1 MEGFRIN
8 NNINTMVANGHLR
21 KSQVG
26 LSKSIERLSSGLRI
40 NRGADDAAGLT
51 VSEKLRAQIT
61 GLERGIGNAQDATS
75 LIQTAEGAL
84 NEDHAILNRMR
95 ELSIQAQSD
104 ALTSGDR
111 LEIQKEVDQLV
122 SEIDRIAE
130 TTEFNTKKALDGSMA
145 ALVST
150 DHSDLVAY
158 QTGTSTITG
167 GDYAVEIT
175 KEEAGVRQVQNS
187 AIQRDKDSGNVASL
201 STKLGKLESMTDLSG
216 NSRLDSPE
224 TLVLKGNEQTTEVIM
239 SSDQTLAEFTLKVE
253 EAISK
258 SVDDGGLGMA
268 GATFAFNATSGQ
280 FIFEAS
286 REGAIGELS
295 FGGDEGILKALA
307 MQENIESED
316 AAFKVTANSVGLAT
330 PTTVSENTTNGRATG
345 VLEGI
350 DLQFEIASEARHDGT
365 AAAAEAI
372 TVAGNNVVFTFHDT
386 NGATMEAGNGTDDLV
401 GAENKTAG
409 VTITLTRSRTYTTA
423 SISTMINNAVGA
435 ANDSGNALTIA
446 ATSSNMANPGVA
458 ASFDGYN
465 LVLTSSATGTTG
477 EISIAGN
484 QAAQDILGIV
494 DGKTTGSGGES
505 AVLLGTID
513 ISQGITINGSGV
525 LELQVGDGDFNIN
538 QGGGTGGSGSG
549 LTDTVANG
557 GNISFNRGVAIS
569 ATSVVNTFNSY
580 FSANNIKAEATQ
592 TSDGKLELRSTET
605 GTDSKVSIAIAAG
618 SSAGSSL
625 ANLGFVDGQN
635 DVGQGGNAA
644 VMTGNTSDA
653 QSTHGFTFSQKFDFK
668 VTDKNGAIT
677 DSIMIGTANLS
688 GTVAESFTVSK
699 EAVTSILNGSNLSTT
714 DVDFAIDAGNRL
726 DFFSK
731 STGEESR
738 VVLSTNNNSTDQSVG
753 RIGFGLDF
761 ESSDQGEGKTN
772 FNVHVT
778 DKTLRFEVGANQ
790 QQFMSFQVRSATSA
804 SLGLRGTDV
813 TNIDAATRALG
824 KIDDAIAA
832 VSSERSK
839 LGSVQNRLAATINNQ
854 TVTKTN
860 LAGFESSIRDVDLAK
875 ETVEFTRNQILSQAG
890 TAQLAQA
897 KALPQGGLQLLG

>member
-8 NNINTMVANGHLR
+8 NNISAMVANSHLR

-26 LSKSIERLSSGLRI
+26 LSQSIERLSSGLRI

-158 QTGTSTITG
+158 QTGEKTIAA
-167 GDYAVEIT
+167 GDYTVHVT
-175 KEEAGVRQVQNS
+175 KEEDGVRQVQNS

-201 STKLGKLESMTDLSG
+201 STKLGKLESMFDLSG
-216 NSRLDSPE
+216 NARLDAPE
-224 TLVLKGNEQTTEVIM
+224 TLILKGNEQTTEVIM
-239 SSDQTLAEFTLKVE
+239 SSDQTLEEFTAKVE
-253 EAISK
+253 DAISK
-258 SVDDGGLGMA
+258 GVDDGGLGMA
-268 GATFAFNATSGQ
+268 GATFTYNATQGQ

-286 REGAIGELS
+286 REGSIGELS

-307 MQENIESED
+307 MQETIESED
-316 AAFKVTANSVGLAT
+316 AAFKVTASSVGLAT

-345 VLEGI
+345 VLAGI
-350 DLQFEIASEARHDGT
+350 DLQFELSSEARHDGT
-365 AAAAEAI
+365 VAASEAI
-372 TVAGNNVVFTFHDT
+372 TVSGNNVVFTFHDT
-386 NGATMEAGNGTDDLV
+386 NAQNNLQATGNTS
-401 GAENKTAG
+401 AG

-423 SISTMINNAVGA
+423 SISTMINNAVSA
-435 ANDSGNALTIA
+435 ASDSGNAHTRTV
-446 ATSSNMANPGVA
+446 TSSNMQNPAVS

-494 DGKTTGSGGES
+494 DGKTTGSGGED

-513 ISQGITINGSGV
+513 ISEGITINGTGV
-525 LELQVGDGDFNIN
+525 LRLRVGDGDFNIN
-538 QGGGTGGSGSG
+538 QGDGNGDGRSNT
-549 LTDTVANG
+549 LANDG
-557 GNISFNRGVAIS
+557 DISFNRGVAIS
-569 ATSVVNTFNSY
+569 ATSVVNTFNTY
-580 FSANNIKAEATQ
+580 FLQNDIKAEATQ
-592 TSDGKLELRSTET
+592 TADGKLELRSTEA
-605 GTDSKVSIAIAAG
+605 GTDAKVSIASVGGA
-618 SSAGSSL
+618 SL

-644 VMTGNTSDA
+644 IFSGITADA
-653 QSTHGFTFSQKFDFK
+653 QATHAFTFNETFAFR
-668 VTDKNGAIT
+668 VTDKNGAVTNNIHV
-677 DSIMIGTANLS
+677 GTHNVDQT
-688 GTVAESFTVSK
+688 GESFSISK
-699 EAVTSILNGSNLSTT
+699 EAVTSILNNGSNINNT
-714 DVDFAIDAGNRL
+714 DVSFAIDAGNRL
-726 DFFSK
+726 DFYSK
-731 STGEESR
+731 STGESSR
-738 VVLSTNNNSTDQSVG
+738 VVLSTSNNATYQSIG
-753 RIGFGLDF
+753 RTGFGIDF
-761 ESSDQGEGKTN
+761 ESSDQGEGKTD

-839 LGSVQNRLAATINNQ
+839 LGSVQNRLAATINNT

>member
-8 NNINTMVANGHLR
+8 NNVNALVANGNLR
-21 KSQVG
+21 QHQLG

-158 QTGTSTITG
+158 QTGEKTITG
-167 GDYAVEIT
+167 GDYTVKVT
-175 KEEAGVRQVQNS
+175 KEESGVRQIQNS
-187 AIQRDKDSGNVASL
+187 AIQRDSDSGNVASL

-239 SSDQTLAEFTLKVE
+239 SSDQTLEEFTLKVE
-253 EAISK
+253 EAIAKDSA
-258 SVDDGGLGMA
+258 DGGLGMT
-268 GATFAFNATSGQ
+268 GATFAYNATSGQ

-295 FGGDEGILKALA
+295 FGGDDGILKALA
-307 MQENIESED
+307 MQETVESED
-316 AAFKVTANSVGLAT
+316 AAFKVTAKSVGLAT
-330 PTTVSENTTNGRATG
+330 ATTVSENTTNGRATG
-345 VLEGI
+345 VLAGI
-350 DLQFEIASEARHDGT
+350 DLQFELSSEARHDGT
-365 AAAAEAI
+365 IAASEAI
-372 TVAGNNVVFTFHDT
+372 TVSTNDVVFTFFDT
-386 NGATMEAGNGTDDLV
+386 NASTTEDDASEDLV
-401 GAENKTAG
+401 GAGNKSAG
-409 VTITLTRSRTYTTA
+409 VTITLTASRTYTTA
-423 SISTMINNAVGA
+423 SISTMINNAVSA
-435 ANDSGNALTIA
+435 ANDGGNALTVA
-446 ATSSNMANPGVA
+446 ANTSSNMQNPGIS

-465 LVLTSSATGTTG
+465 LVLTSSATGSTG

-494 DGKTTGSGGES
+494 DGKTTGSGGET

-513 ISQGITINGSGV
+513 ISQGITINGTGT

-538 QGGGTGGSGSG
+538 QGSTGSGSG
-549 LTDTVANG
+549 MSDTIANG
-557 GNISFNRGVAIS
+557 GNIQFNRGVAIS
-569 ATSVVNTFNSY
+569 ATSVVNTFNTY

-592 TSDGKLELRSTET
+592 TSDGKLEIRSTET
-605 GTDSKVSIAIAAG
+605 GTDSKVSISVAAADPTG
-618 SSAGSSL
+618 SL
-625 ANLGFVDGQN
+625 ANLGFVNGQN

-644 VMTGNTSDA
+644 VLTGITNDA
-653 QSTHGFTFSQKFDFK
+653 QETHAFTFAETFRFQ
-668 VTDKNGAIT
+668 VTDKNGAQT
-677 DSIMIGTANLS
+677 NSIQIGTTSVNLT
-688 GTVAESFTVSK
+688 GESFSISK

-714 DVDFAIDAGNRL
+714 DVDFGIDAGNRL
-726 DFFSK
+726 DFFSR

-738 VVLSTNNNSTDQSVG
+738 VVLTTGNNATYQSIS
-753 RIGFGLDF
+753 RNGFGMDF
-761 ESSDQGEGKTN
+761 ESSDQGEGKTD

-778 DKTLRFEVGANQ
+778 DKTLRFEVGANK
-790 QQFMSFQVRSATSA
+790 QQFMSFQVRSATSD

-824 KIDDAIAA
+824 KIDDAIQA

-839 LGSVQNRLAATINNQ
+839 LGSVQNRLASTINNQ
-854 TVTKTN
+854 TVTKAN